1 MADATLQP
9 DSLVL
14 FKNRPARV
22 LQAGDSLEIEL
33 ENGKTLKVRP
43 KDVALLHP
51 GPLRALADLQAE
63 ACPRLRSGDG
73 DVATAWELL
82 AGGNTTLAELA
93 ELAYGAY
100 TPPTAW
106 LAWQLVA
113 EGLHF
118 GGTVAEIVAH
128 TAEEVARKRTAREAK
143 AAAEHAWSDFME
155 RLRVG
160 KLVADDRRYLAEIE
174 ALALGKRT
182 SSRALRELGR
192 TQSPER
198 AHALLCELGHWDA
211 TVNPYPQRLEV
222 DTRVPQAA
230 LPDLPEEERLDLT
243 HLDAYAIDDEG
254 NKDPDDALS
263 WHDNRL
269 WVHVADVTALAS
281 PDSDVDLEARAR
293 GCNLYLPEG
302 TIPMLPPAAT
312 QALGLGLQE
321 VSPALSF
328 GLELNADGGIVKT
341 QIAPS
346 WVRVTRLTYGE
357 VETRLEESPFKE
369 LMRLAESSQARRRA
383 QGAVFIELPELKV
396 QAENGQVSLQPLAP
410 LKSRDLVAEAML
422 LAGEAAAQFAL
433 AQNIPL
439 PFTTQAAPEAPQA
452 IEGLAGMFALRRSL
466 KRSVQT
472 GEPAPHAG
480 LGLAAYARTTSPL
493 RRYLDLV
500 VHQQLRAYLRG
511 GPLLDSQ
518 QILERVGAA
527 ESVTQNRVQA
537 ERLSRRHWTLVYLL
551 AHTDWRGDG
560 VVVEKR
566 GPRTTVLIPDLGLEP
581 TLTLRDNP
589 ELNTVLPLALSGVSL
604 PDLEAHFRVA

>member
-1 MADATLQP
+1 MADAALCP
-9 DSLVL
+9 NSLVL

-33 ENGKTLKVRP
+33 ENRKTLKVRP

-51 GPLRALADLQAE
+51 GPLYALADLQAE
-63 ACPRLRSGDG
+63 DG
-73 DVATAWELL
+73 EVETAWELL

-93 ELAYGAY
+93 ELVYGAY

-113 EGLHF
+113 EGLYF
-118 GGTVAEIVAH
+118 GGTAVEIVAH
-128 TAEEVARKRTAREAK
+128 TAAEVARKRAAREAK
-143 AAAEHAWSDFME
+143 AAAELAWSDFME
-155 RLRVG
+155 RLRAG
-160 KLVADDRRYLAEIE
+160 KLIAEDRRHLAEVE

-211 TVNPYPQRLEV
+211 AVNPYPQRLEV

-230 LPDLPEEERLDLT
+230 LPDLPDETRLDLT
-243 HLDAYAIDDEG
+243 YLDAFAIDDEG
-254 NKDPDDALS
+254 SKDPDDALS

-269 WVHVADVTALAS
+269 WVHVADVAALAP

-302 TIPMLPPAAT
+302 TVPMLPPAAT
-312 QALGLGLQE
+312 HTLGLGLQE
-321 VSPALSF
+321 ISPALSF
-328 GLELNADGGIVKT
+328 GLEVNADGGVVKT
-341 QIAPS
+341 EIVPS

-357 VETRLEESPFKE
+357 VEARLEKSPFKE
-369 LMRLAESSQARRRA
+369 LMRLAELSQARRRA
-383 QGAVFIELPELKV
+383 QDAVFIELPELKV
-396 QAENGQVSLQPLAP
+396 QVENGQVSLQPLAP
-410 LKSRDLVAEAML
+410 LKSRNLVAEAML
-422 LAGEAAAQFAL
+422 RAGEAAAQFAL
-433 AQNIPL
+433 AHNIPL

-452 IEGLAGMFALRRSL
+452 VEGLAGMFALRRTL

-480 LGLAAYARTTSPL
+480 LGLAAYARATSPL

-511 GPLLDSQ
+511 DALLDSQ
-518 QILERVGAA
+518 QILARVGAA
-527 ESVTQNRVQA
+527 ETVTYHRVQA

-551 AHTDWRGDG
+551 ARPDWRGDG
-560 VVVEKR
+560 IVVEKR
-566 GPRTTVLIPDLGLEP
+566 GARTTVLIPDLGLEP

-589 ELNTVLPLALSGVSL
+589 DLNTVLPLALTGVSL
-604 PDLEAHFRVA
+604 PDLDPHFQVV

>member
-33 ENGKTLKVRP
+33 ENGKALKVRP

-51 GPLRALADLQAE
+51 GPLQSLADLRAE
-63 ACPRLRSGDG
+63 DG
-73 DVATAWELL
+73 DVETAWELL

-106 LAWQLVA
+106 MAWQLVA
-113 EGLHF
+113 EGLYF
-118 GGTVAEIVAH
+118 GGTAAEIIAH
-128 TAEEVARKRTAREAK
+128 TAEDVTRKRAARQAK

-155 RLRVG
+155 RLRAG
-160 KLVADDRRYLAEIE
+160 KPIAEDRRHLVEIE

-198 AHALLCELGHWDA
+198 AHALLCELGHWNA

-230 LPDLPEEERLDLT
+230 LPNLPEETRLDLT
-243 HLDAYAIDDEG
+243 HLNAYAIDDEG
-254 NKDPDDALS
+254 SKDPDDALS

-269 WVHVADVTALAS
+269 WVHVADVAALVP

-302 TIPMLPPAAT
+302 TVPMLPPAAT
-312 QALGLGLQE
+312 HALGLGLQE

-328 GLELNADGGIVKT
+328 GLEMNADGGIVKT
-341 QIAPS
+341 EIVPS

-357 VETRLEESPFKE
+357 VETRLEESPFRE
-369 LMRLAESSQARRRA
+369 LMRLAELSQARRRA
-383 QGAVFIELPELKV
+383 QGAVFIELPELKIQV
-396 QAENGQVSLQPLAP
+396 ENGHVSLQPLAP

-433 AQNIPL
+433 AHNIPL

-472 GEPAPHAG
+472 SEPALHAG
-480 LGLAAYARTTSPL
+480 LGLAAYSRATSPL

-551 AHTDWRGDG
+551 AHSDWRGDG
-560 VVVEKR
+560 VVVDKR
-566 GPRTTVLIPDLGLEP
+566 GPRTIVLIPDLGLEP
-581 TLTLRDNP
+581 VLTLRDNL
-589 ELNTVLPLALSGVSL
+589 ELNATLTLTLTGVSL
-604 PDLEAHFRVA
+604 SDLEAHFQVV

>member
-1 MADATLQP
+1 MTATALQS

-51 GPLRALADLQAE
+51 GPLQSLADLQAE
-63 ACPRLRSGDG
+63 DG
-73 DVATAWELL
+73 DVETAWELL
-82 AGGNTTLAELA
+82 TGGNTTLAELA

-113 EGLHF
+113 EGLYF
-118 GGTVAEIVAH
+118 GGTAAEIVAH
-128 TAEEVARKRTAREAK
+128 TAEDVARKRAAREAK
-143 AAAEHAWSDFME
+143 AAAEHAWSEFME
-155 RLRVG
+155 RLRAG
-160 KLVADDRRYLAEIE
+160 KLADDDRRHVVEIE

-230 LPDLPEEERLDLT
+230 LPDLPEETRLDLT
-243 HLDAYAIDDEG
+243 HLEAFAIDDAG
-254 NKDPDDALS
+254 SKDPDDALS

-269 WVHVADVTALAS
+269 WVHVADVAALAP
-281 PDSDVDLEARAR
+281 PDSDADLEARAR

-302 TIPMLPPAAT
+302 TVSMLPPAAT
-312 QALGLGLQE
+312 GALGLGLQE

-328 GLELNADGGIVKT
+328 GLEVNADGGIVKT
-341 QIAPS
+341 EIVPS

-357 VETRLEESPFKE
+357 VETRLEESPFRE

-396 QAENGQVSLQPLAP
+396 QVENGQVSMQPLSP

-480 LGLAAYARTTSPL
+480 LGLPAYTRATSPL

-537 ERLSRRHWTLVYLL
+537 ERLSRRHWILVYLL

-581 TLTLRDNP
+581 VLTLRDNP
-589 ELNTVLPLALSGVSL
+589 ELNTVLPLALTGVSL
-604 PDLEAHFRVA
+604 PDLEAHFRIA

>member
-1 MADATLQP
+1 MTDAALRP
-9 DSLVL
+9 NSLVL

-22 LQAGDSLEIEL
+22 LQAGDNLEIEL
-33 ENGKTLKVRP
+33 ENGRMLKVRP

-51 GPLRALADLQAE
+51 GPLQSLADLQAE
-63 ACPRLRSGDG
+63 DG
-73 DVATAWELL
+73 DVETAWELL
-82 AGGNTTLAELA
+82 AGGRTTLAELA

-106 LAWQLVA
+106 LAWQLVT
-113 EGLHF
+113 EGLYF
-118 GGTVAEIVAH
+118 GGTAVEIVAH
-128 TAEEVARKRTAREAK
+128 TAADVARKRAAREAK
-143 AAAEHAWSDFME
+143 AAAERAWSDFME
-155 RLRVG
+155 RLRAG
-160 KLVADDRRYLAEIE
+160 KLIAKDRRHVVEIE

-198 AHALLCELGHWDA
+198 AHALLCELGHWGV

-230 LPDLPEEERLDLT
+230 LPDLPNEARLDLT
-243 HLDAYAIDDEG
+243 HLDAFAIDDEG
-254 NKDPDDALS
+254 SKDPDDALS

-269 WVHVADVTALAS
+269 WVHVADVAALAP

-302 TIPMLPPAAT
+302 IIPMLPPTAT
-312 QALGLGLQE
+312 HMLGLGLQE
-321 VSPALSF
+321 ISPALSF
-328 GLELNADGGIVKT
+328 GLEVNPDGGVVKT
-341 QIAPS
+341 EMVPS

-357 VETRLEESPFKE
+357 VESRLEESPFKE
-369 LMRLAESSQARRRA
+369 LMRLAELSQARRRA
-383 QGAVFIELPELKV
+383 QDAVFIELPELKIQV
-396 QAENGQVSLQPLAP
+396 ENGQVSLQPLAP

-422 LAGEAAAQFAL
+422 RAGEAVAQFAL

-439 PFTTQAAPEAPQA
+439 PFTTQAVPEAPQT
-452 IEGLAGMFALRRSL
+452 IEGLAGMFARRRTL

-480 LGLAAYARTTSPL
+480 LGLAAYARATSPL

-511 GPLLDSQ
+511 DALLDSQ

-527 ESVTQNRVQA
+527 ETVTYNRVQA

-551 AHTDWRGDG
+551 AHPDWRGDG

-566 GPRTTVLIPDLGLEP
+566 GARTTVLIPDLGLEP

-589 ELNTVLPLALSGVSL
+589 DLNTVLPLALTGVSL
-604 PDLEAHFRVA
+604 PDLEAHFQVV

>member
-1 MADATLQP
+1 MADAALCP
-9 DSLVL
+9 NSLVL

-33 ENGKTLKVRP
+33 ENRKTLKVRP

-51 GPLRALADLQAE
+51 GPLSDLADLRAE
-63 ACPRLRSGDG
+63 VGE
-73 DVATAWELL
+73 VETAWELL

-118 GGTVAEIVAH
+118 GGTAAAIVAH
-128 TAEEVARKRTAREAK
+128 TAEEVARKRAAREAK
-143 AAAEHAWSDFME
+143 AAAEQAWSDFME
-155 RLRVG
+155 RLRAG
-160 KLVADDRRYLAEIE
+160 KLIAEDRRHLGEIE

-198 AHALLCELGHWDA
+198 AHALMCELGHWDV

-222 DTRVPQAA
+222 DARVPQAA
-230 LPDLPEEERLDLT
+230 LPDLPDETRLDLT
-243 HLDAYAIDDEG
+243 HLDAFAIDDEG
-254 NKDPDDALS
+254 SKDPDDALS

-269 WVHVADVTALAS
+269 WVHVADVAALAP

-302 TIPMLPPAAT
+302 TVPMLPPAAT
-312 QALGLGLQE
+312 HTLGLGLHE
-321 VSPALSF
+321 TSPALSF
-328 GLELNADGGIVKT
+328 GLEVNADGGVVKT
-341 QIAPS
+341 EIVPS

-357 VETRLEESPFKE
+357 VESRLEESPFKE
-369 LMRLAESSQARRRA
+369 LMRLAELSQARRRA
-383 QGAVFIELPELKV
+383 QDAVFIELPELKV
-396 QAENGQVSLQPLAP
+396 QVENGHVSLQPLAP

-422 LAGEAAAQFAL
+422 RAGEAAAQFAL
-433 AQNIPL
+433 AHNIPL

-452 IEGLAGMFALRRSL
+452 VGGLAGMFALRRTL

-472 GEPAPHAG
+472 GEPSPHAG
-480 LGLAAYARTTSPL
+480 LGLAAYARATSPL

-511 GPLLDSQ
+511 GALLDSQ
-518 QILERVGAA
+518 QILARVGAA
-527 ESVTQNRVQA
+527 ETVTYNRVQA

-551 AHTDWRGDG
+551 AHPDWRGDG

-566 GPRTTVLIPDLGLEP
+566 GARTTVLIPDLGLEP
-581 TLTLRDNP
+581 VLTLRDNP
-589 ELNTVLPLALSGVSL
+589 DLNTVLPLALTGVSL
-604 PDLEAHFRVA
+604 PDLDPHFQVV

>member
-1 MADATLQP
+1 MNTAAFQP

-33 ENGKTLKVRP
+33 ENGKMLKVRP
-43 KDVALLHP
+43 KDVTLLHP
-51 GPLRALADLQAE
+51 GPLKSLADLRAE
-63 ACPRLRSGDG
+63 DG
-73 DVATAWELL
+73 DVETAWELL

-93 ELAYGAY
+93 ELVYGAY

-106 LAWQLVA
+106 RVWQLIA
-113 EGLHF
+113 EGLYF

-128 TAEEVARKRTAREAK
+128 TAEEVARKRAAREAK
-143 AAAEHAWSDFME
+143 AAAEYAWSDFME
-155 RLRVG
+155 RLRAG
-160 KLVADDRRYLAEIE
+160 KLVAEDRRHLREVE

-198 AHALLCELGHWDA
+198 AHALLCELGHWDV

-222 DTRVPQAA
+222 DTHVPQAT
-230 LPDLPEEERLDLT
+230 LPDLPDETRLDLT
-243 HLDAYAIDDEG
+243 HLDAFAIDDAG
-254 NKDPDDALS
+254 SKDPDDALS

-269 WVHVADVTALAS
+269 WVHVADVAALAP

-312 QALGLGLQE
+312 HALGLGLQE
-321 VSPALSF
+321 ISPALSF
-328 GLELNADGGIVKT
+328 GLEVNANGGVVKT
-341 QIAPS
+341 EMVPS

-357 VETRLEESPFKE
+357 VEARLKDSPFKE
-369 LMRLAESSQARRRA
+369 LMRLAELSQARRRA
-383 QGAVFIELPELKV
+383 QDAVFIELPELKIQV
-396 QAENGQVSLQPLAP
+396 ENGQVSLQPLAP

-422 LAGEAAAQFAL
+422 RAGEAVAQFAL

-439 PFTTQAAPEAPQA
+439 PFTTQAVPEAPQA
-452 IEGLAGMFALRRSL
+452 VEGLAGMFALRRTL

-480 LGLAAYARTTSPL
+480 LGLAAYARATSPL

-500 VHQQLRAYLRG
+500 VHQQLRAYFRG
-511 GPLLDSQ
+511 DALLDSQ

-527 ESVTQNRVQA
+527 ESVTYNRHQA
-537 ERLSRRHWTLVYLL
+537 ERLTRRHWTLVYLL
-551 AHTDWRGDG
+551 AHPDWRGNG

-581 TLTLRDNP
+581 VLTLRDNP
-589 ELNTVLPLALSGVSL
+589 DLNTVLPLALTGVSL
-604 PDLEAHFRVA
+604 PDLEAYFQVV

>member
-1 MADATLQP
+1 MADAALCP
-9 DSLVL
+9 NSLVL

-33 ENGKTLKVRP
+33 ENRKTLKVRP

-51 GPLRALADLQAE
+51 GPLHALADLQAE
-63 ACPRLRSGDG
+63 DG
-73 DVATAWELL
+73 EVETAWELL

-93 ELAYGAY
+93 ELVYGAY

-113 EGLHF
+113 EGLYF
-118 GGTVAEIVAH
+118 GGTAVEIVAH
-128 TAEEVARKRTAREAK
+128 TAAEVARKRAAREAK

-155 RLRVG
+155 RLRAG
-160 KLVADDRRYLAEIE
+160 KLIAEDRRHLAEVE

-198 AHALLCELGHWDA
+198 AHALLYELGHWDA
-211 TVNPYPQRLEV
+211 AVNPYPQRLEV

-230 LPDLPEEERLDLT
+230 LPDLPDETRLDLT
-243 HLDAYAIDDEG
+243 HLDAFAIDDEG
-254 NKDPDDALS
+254 SKDPDDALS

-269 WVHVADVTALAS
+269 WVHVADVAALAP

-302 TIPMLPPAAT
+302 TVPMLPPAAT
-312 QALGLGLQE
+312 HTLGLGLQE
-321 VSPALSF
+321 ISPALSF
-328 GLELNADGGIVKT
+328 GLEVNADGGVVKT
-341 QIAPS
+341 EIVPS

-357 VETRLEESPFKE
+357 VEARLEKSPFKE
-369 LMRLAESSQARRRA
+369 LMRLAELSQARRRA
-383 QGAVFIELPELKV
+383 QDAVFIELPELKV
-396 QAENGQVSLQPLAP
+396 QVENGQVSLQPLAP

-422 LAGEAAAQFAL
+422 RAGEAAAQFAL
-433 AQNIPL
+433 AHNIPL

-452 IEGLAGMFALRRSL
+452 VEGLAGMFALRRTL

-480 LGLAAYARTTSPL
+480 LGLAAYARATSPL

-511 GPLLDSQ
+511 DALLDSQ
-518 QILERVGAA
+518 QILARVGAA
-527 ESVTQNRVQA
+527 ETVTYHRVQA

-551 AHTDWRGDG
+551 ARPDWRGDG
-560 VVVEKR
+560 IVVEKR
-566 GPRTTVLIPDLGLEP
+566 GARTTVLIPDLGLEP
-581 TLTLRDNP
+581 ILTLRDNP
-589 ELNTVLPLALSGVSL
+589 DLNTVLPLALTGVSL
-604 PDLEAHFRVA
+604 PDLDPHFQVL

>member
-1 MADATLQP
+1 MPDAALRP

-33 ENGKTLKVRP
+33 ENGRTLKVRP

-51 GPLRALADLQAE
+51 GPLHDLADLRDE
-63 ACPRLRSGDG
+63 DG
-73 DVATAWELL
+73 EVETAWELL
-82 AGGNTTLAELA
+82 TGGNTTLAELA

-113 EGLHF
+113 EGLYF
-118 GGTVAEIVAH
+118 GGTAVEIVAH
-128 TAEEVARKRTAREAK
+128 TAEEVARKRAARQAK

-155 RLRVG
+155 RLRTG
-160 KLVADDRRYLAEIE
+160 KLVAEDRRHLNEVE

-211 TVNPYPQRLEV
+211 AVNPYPQRLEV
-222 DTRVPQAA
+222 DTRVPHAA
-230 LPDLPEEERLDLT
+230 LSDLPEETRLDLT
-243 HLDAYAIDDEG
+243 HLDAFAIDDEG
-254 NKDPDDALS
+254 SKDPDDALS

-269 WVHVADVTALAS
+269 WVHVADVAALVP

-302 TIPMLPPAAT
+302 TVPMLPPAAT
-312 QALGLGLQE
+312 CALGLGLQE

-328 GLELNADGGIVKT
+328 GLEVNTDGGIVKT
-341 QIAPS
+341 EIVPS

-357 VETRLEESPFKE
+357 VETRLEESPFRE
-369 LMRLAESSQARRRA
+369 LRRLAEVSQARRRA

-396 QAENGQVSLQPLAP
+396 QVENGRVSLQPLAP
-410 LKSRDLVAEAML
+410 LQSRDLVAEAML

-433 AQNIPL
+433 ARNLPL

-452 IEGLAGMFALRRSL
+452 VEGLAGMFALRRRL

-472 GEPAPHAG
+472 SEPAPHAG
-480 LGLAAYARTTSPL
+480 LGLSAYARVTSPL

-511 GPLLDSQ
+511 GLLLDSQ
-518 QILERVGAA
+518 QILGRVGAA
-527 ESVTQNRVQA
+527 ESVTYNRLQA
-537 ERLSRRHWTLVYLL
+537 ERLTRRHWTLVYLL
-551 AHTDWRGDG
+551 AHPDWRGDG

-566 GPRTTVLIPDLGLEP
+566 GPRTIVLIPALGLEP
-581 TLTLRDNP
+581 TLALRHNP
-589 ELNTVLPLALSGVSL
+589 DLNTVLPLALTGVSL
-604 PDLEAHFRVA
+604 PDLEAYFQVA

>member
-1 MADATLQP
+1 MTATALP
-9 DSLVL
+9 SDSLVL

-51 GPLRALADLQAE
+51 GPLQSLADLQAE
-63 ACPRLRSGDG
+63 DG
-73 DVATAWELL
+73 EVETAWELL
-82 AGGNTTLAELA
+82 TGGNTTLAELA

-113 EGLHF
+113 EGLYF
-118 GGTVAEIVAH
+118 GGTAAEVVAH
-128 TAEEVARKRTAREAK
+128 TAEDVARKRAAREAK
-143 AAAEHAWSDFME
+143 AAAEHAWSEFME
-155 RLRVG
+155 RLRAG
-160 KLVADDRRYLAEIE
+160 KLVADDRRYLVEVE

-211 TVNPYPQRLEV
+211 TINPYPQRLEV

-230 LPDLPEEERLDLT
+230 LPDLPEETRLDLT
-243 HLDAYAIDDEG
+243 HLDAFAIDDAG

-269 WVHVADVTALAS
+269 WVHVADVGALAP
-281 PDSDVDLEARAR
+281 PDSDADLEARAR

-302 TIPMLPPAAT
+302 TVPMLPPAAT
-312 QALGLGLQE
+312 GALGLGLQE

-357 VETRLEESPFKE
+357 VETRLEESPFRE

-439 PFTTQAAPEAPQA
+439 PFTTQAAPEAPQVV
-452 IEGLAGMFALRRSL
+452 EGLAGMFALRRSL

-480 LGLAAYARTTSPL
+480 LGLPAYTRATSPL

-500 VHQQLRAYLRG
+500 VHQQLRAYLHG
-511 GPLLDSQ
+511 EPLLDSQ

-537 ERLSRRHWTLVYLL
+537 ERLSRRHWILVYLL
-551 AHTDWRGDG
+551 AHPDWRGDG

-581 TLTLRDNP
+581 VLTLRDNP
-589 ELNTVLPLALSGVSL
+589 ELNTVLPLALTGVLL
-604 PDLEAHFRVA
+604 PDLEAHFRIA

>member
-1 MADATLQP
+1 MADAALYP
-9 DSLVL
+9 NSLVL

-33 ENGKTLKVRP
+33 ENRKTLKVRP

-51 GPLRALADLQAE
+51 GPLHALADLQAE
-63 ACPRLRSGDG
+63 GG
-73 DVATAWELL
+73 EVETAWELL
-82 AGGNTTLAELA
+82 AGGSTTLAELA
-93 ELAYGAY
+93 ELVYGVY

-106 LAWQLVA
+106 LAWQLVV
-113 EGLHF
+113 EGLYF
-118 GGTVAEIVAH
+118 GGTAAAIVAH
-128 TAEEVARKRTAREAK
+128 TAEEVARKRAAREAK
-143 AAAEHAWSDFME
+143 AAAEHAWSDFMG
-155 RLRVG
+155 RLRAG
-160 KLVADDRRYLAEIE
+160 KLIAEDRRHLAEVE

-211 TVNPYPQRLEV
+211 AVNPYPQRLEV
-222 DTRVPQAA
+222 DTHVPQAA
-230 LPDLPEEERLDLT
+230 LPDLPDETRLDLT
-243 HLDAYAIDDEG
+243 YLDAFAIDDEG
-254 NKDPDDALS
+254 SKDPDDALS

-269 WVHVADVTALAS
+269 WVHVADVAALAP

-302 TIPMLPPAAT
+302 TVPMLPPAAT
-312 QALGLGLQE
+312 HTLGLGLHE
-321 VSPALSF
+321 TSPALSF
-328 GLELNADGGIVKT
+328 GLEVNADGGVVKT
-341 QIAPS
+341 EIVPS

-357 VETRLEESPFKE
+357 VEARLEESPFKE
-369 LMRLAESSQARRRA
+369 LMRLAELSQARRRA
-383 QGAVFIELPELKV
+383 QDAVFIELPELKV
-396 QAENGQVSLQPLAP
+396 QVENGHVSLQPLAP

-422 LAGEAAAQFAL
+422 RAGEAAAQFAL
-433 AQNIPL
+433 AHNIPL

-452 IEGLAGMFALRRSL
+452 VGGLAGMFALRRTL

-472 GEPAPHAG
+472 GEPSPHAG
-480 LGLAAYARTTSPL
+480 LGLAAYARATSPL

-511 GPLLDSQ
+511 GALLDSQ
-518 QILERVGAA
+518 QILARVGAA
-527 ESVTQNRVQA
+527 ETVTYNRVQA

-551 AHTDWRGDG
+551 AHPDWRGDG

-566 GPRTTVLIPDLGLEP
+566 GARTTVLIPDLGLEP
-581 TLTLRDNP
+581 VLTLRDNP
-589 ELNTVLPLALSGVSL
+589 DLNTVLPLALTGVSL
-604 PDLEAHFRVA
+604 PDLDPHFQVV

>member
-1 MADATLQP
+1 MTDATLQP

-51 GPLRALADLQAE
+51 GPLPALADLRAE
-63 ACPRLRSGDG
+63 DG
-73 DVATAWELL
+73 EVETAWELL
-82 AGGNTTLAELA
+82 AGGNPTLAELA
-93 ELAYGAY
+93 ELVYGAY

-113 EGLHF
+113 EGLYF
-118 GGTVAEIVAH
+118 GGTVAEITAH
-128 TAEEVARKRTAREAK
+128 TAAEVARKRAAREAK
-143 AAAEHAWSDFME
+143 AAAERAWSDFME
-155 RLRVG
+155 RLRTG
-160 KLVADDRRYLAEIE
+160 KLLAEDRRHLGEVE

-198 AHALLCELGHWDA
+198 AHALLCELGHWDV

-222 DTRVPQAA
+222 DTRVPQAT
-230 LPDLPEEERLDLT
+230 LPDLPDETRRDLT
-243 HLDAYAIDDEG
+243 HLDAFAIDDEG
-254 NKDPDDALS
+254 SQDPDDALS

-269 WVHVADVTALAS
+269 WVHVADMAALAP

-312 QALGLGLQE
+312 HTLGLGLQE
-321 VSPALSF
+321 ISPALSF
-328 GLELNADGGIVKT
+328 GLEVNADGGVVKT
-341 QIAPS
+341 EIVPS
-346 WVRVTRLTYGE
+346 WVRVTRLTYGD
-357 VETRLEESPFKE
+357 VEARLEESPFKE
-369 LMRLAESSQARRRA
+369 LMRLAELSQARRRA
-383 QGAVFIELPELKV
+383 QDAVFIELPELKTQV
-396 QAENGQVSLQPLAP
+396 ENGRVSLQPLAP

-422 LAGEAAAQFAL
+422 RAGEAAAQFAL
-433 AQNIPL
+433 ARNIPL
-439 PFTTQAAPEAPQA
+439 PFTTQAVPEAPQA
-452 IEGLAGMFALRRSL
+452 VEGLAGMFALRRTL

-480 LGLAAYARTTSPL
+480 LGLAAYARATSPL

-511 GPLLDSQ
+511 DPLLDSQ
-518 QILERVGAA
+518 QILARVGAA
-527 ESVTQNRVQA
+527 ETVTYNRVQA

-551 AHTDWRGDG
+551 AHSDWRGDG

-566 GPRTTVLIPDLGLEP
+566 GARTTVLIPDLGLEP

-589 ELNTVLPLALSGVSL
+589 ELNTVLPLALTGVSL
-604 PDLEAHFRVA
+604 PELEAHFQVV

>member
-1 MADATLQP
+1 MTATALQP

-22 LQAGDSLEIEL
+22 LQTGDSLEIEL
-33 ENGKTLKVRP
+33 ENGKTLKVRR

-51 GPLRALADLQAE
+51 GPLQSLADLRA
-63 ACPRLRSGDG
+63 ADG
-73 DVATAWELL
+73 DVETAWELL

-118 GGTVAEIVAH
+118 GGTVAEVVAH
-128 TAEEVARKRTAREAK
+128 TAEEVARKRAAREAK
-143 AAAEHAWSDFME
+143 AAAERAWSEFME
-155 RLRVG
+155 RLRAG
-160 KLVADDRRYLAEIE
+160 KLAAEDRRHLAEVE

-198 AHALLCELGHWDA
+198 AHALLCDLGHWDA

-222 DTRVPQAA
+222 DTRAPQAA
-230 LPDLPEEERLDLT
+230 LPDLPEETRLDLT
-243 HLDAYAIDDEG
+243 HLDAFAIDDEG
-254 NKDPDDALS
+254 SKDPDDALS
-263 WHDNRL
+263 WHDGRL
-269 WVHVADVTALAS
+269 WVHVADVAALAP
-281 PDSDVDLEARAR
+281 PDSDADLEARAR

-302 TIPMLPPAAT
+302 TVPMLPPAAT

-328 GLELNADGGIVKT
+328 GLEVNADGGIVKT

-357 VETRLEESPFKE
+357 VETRLEESPFRE

-433 AQNIPL
+433 AQDIPL
-439 PFTTQAAPEAPQA
+439 PFTTQAAPEAPQV

-466 KRSVQT
+466 KRSMQT

-511 GPLLDSQ
+511 GPLLDGQ

-551 AHTDWRGDG
+551 AHSDWQGDG

-589 ELNTVLPLALSGVSL
+589 ALNAVLPLALTGVSL
-604 PDLEAHFRVA
+604 PDLEAHFQVV

>member
-1 MADATLQP
+1 MTATALQP

-33 ENGKTLKVRP
+33 ENGKTLKVRR

-51 GPLRALADLQAE
+51 GPLHALADLRA
-63 ACPRLRSGDG
+63 ADG
-73 DVATAWELL
+73 DVETAWELL

-118 GGTVAEIVAH
+118 GGTVAEVVAH
-128 TAEEVARKRTAREAK
+128 TAEEVARKRAAREAK
-143 AAAEHAWSDFME
+143 AAAERVWSDFME
-155 RLRVG
+155 RLRTG
-160 KLVADDRRYLAEIE
+160 KLVAEDRRHLVDVE

-222 DTRVPQAA
+222 DTHVPQAA
-230 LPDLPEEERLDLT
+230 LPDLPEETRLDLT
-243 HLDAYAIDDEG
+243 HLDAFAIDDAG

-269 WVHVADVTALAS
+269 WVHVADVAALA
-281 PDSDVDLEARAR
+281 PPASDVDLKARAR

-302 TIPMLPPAAT
+302 TVPMLPPAAT
-312 QALGLGLQE
+312 QTLGLGLQA

-328 GLELNADGGIVKT
+328 GLEVNADGGIVKT
-341 QIAPS
+341 EIVPS

-357 VETRLEESPFKE
+357 VETRLEESPFRE

-439 PFTTQAAPEAPQA
+439 PFTTQAAPEAPQV

-466 KRSVQT
+466 KRSAQT

-480 LGLAAYARTTSPL
+480 LGLPAYTRATSPL

-551 AHTDWRGDG
+551 AHPDWRGDG

-589 ELNTVLPLALSGVSL
+589 ALNTVLPLALTGVSL
-604 PDLEAHFRVA
+604 PVLEAHYQVV

>member
-1 MADATLQP
+1 MTDAALHP
-9 DSLVL
+9 NSLVL

-33 ENGKTLKVRP
+33 ENSKTLKVRP

-51 GPLRALADLQAE
+51 GPLHALADLQTE
-63 ACPRLRSGDG
+63 DG
-73 DVATAWELL
+73 EVETAWELL

-93 ELAYGAY
+93 ELVYGAY

-106 LAWQLVA
+106 LAWQLIA
-113 EGLHF
+113 EGLYF
-118 GGTVAEIVAH
+118 GGTAAEIVAH
-128 TAEEVARKRTAREAK
+128 TEEEVARKRAAREAR
-143 AAAEHAWSDFME
+143 AAAERAWSDFME
-155 RLRVG
+155 RLRAG
-160 KLVADDRRYLAEIE
+160 KLVAEDRRHLGEIE

-198 AHALLCELGHWDA
+198 AHALLCELGHWDV

-222 DTRVPQAA
+222 DTRVPQAP
-230 LPDLPEEERLDLT
+230 LPDLPDEARIDLT
-243 HLDAYAIDDEG
+243 HLDAFAIDDEG
-254 NKDPDDALS
+254 SKDPDDALS

-269 WVHVADVTALAS
+269 WVHVADVAALVP

-312 QALGLGLQE
+312 QTLGLGLHE
-321 VSPALSF
+321 TSPALSF
-328 GLELNADGGIVKT
+328 GLEVNADGGIVKT
-341 QIAPS
+341 EMVPS

-357 VETRLEESPFKE
+357 VEARLEESPFRE
-369 LMRLAESSQARRRA
+369 LMRLAELSQTRRRA
-383 QGAVFIELPELKV
+383 QDAVFIELPELKV

-422 LAGEAAAQFAL
+422 RAGEAAAQFAL

-452 IEGLAGMFALRRSL
+452 VEGLAGMFALRRTL

-480 LGLAAYARTTSPL
+480 LGLAAYARATSPL

-511 GPLLDSQ
+511 DALLDSQ

-527 ESVTQNRVQA
+527 ETVTYNRVQA

-551 AHTDWRGDG
+551 AHPDWRGAG

-581 TLTLRDNP
+581 VLTLRDNP
-589 ELNTVLPLALSGVSL
+589 ELNTVLPLTLTGVSL
-604 PDLEAHFRVA
+604 PDLDPHFQVV

>member
-1 MADATLQP
+1 MNTAALQP

-33 ENGKTLKVRP
+33 ENGKMLKVRP

-51 GPLRALADLQAE
+51 GPLHALADLRAE
-63 ACPRLRSGDG
+63 DG
-73 DVATAWELL
+73 DVETAWELL

-93 ELAYGAY
+93 ELVYGAY

-106 LAWQLVA
+106 RAWQLVA
-113 EGLHF
+113 EGLYF
-118 GGTVAEIVAH
+118 GGTVVEIIAH
-128 TAEEVARKRTAREAK
+128 TAEEVARKRAAREAK
-143 AAAEHAWSDFME
+143 AAAEHAWSDFMG
-155 RLRVG
+155 RLRAG
-160 KLVADDRRYLAEIE
+160 KLVAEDRRHLGEVE
-174 ALALGKRT
+174 ALALDKRT

-198 AHALLCELGHWDA
+198 AHALLCELGHWDV

-230 LPDLPEEERLDLT
+230 LPDLPDETRLDLT
-243 HLDAYAIDDEG
+243 HLDAFAIDDEG
-254 NKDPDDALS
+254 SKDPDDALS

-269 WVHVADVTALAS
+269 WVHVADVAALAP

-312 QALGLGLQE
+312 HTLGLGLQE
-321 VSPALSF
+321 ISPALSF
-328 GLELNADGGIVKT
+328 GLELNADGGVVKT
-341 QIAPS
+341 EMVPS

-357 VETRLEESPFKE
+357 VEARLEESPFKE
-369 LMRLAESSQARRRA
+369 LMRLAELSQARRRA
-383 QGAVFIELPELKV
+383 QDAVFIELPELKIQV
-396 QAENGQVSLQPLAP
+396 KNGQVSLQPLAP

-422 LAGEAAAQFAL
+422 RAGEAVAQFAL
-433 AQNIPL
+433 AQNISL
-439 PFTTQAAPEAPQA
+439 PFTTQAVPEAPQA
-452 IEGLAGMFALRRSL
+452 VEGLAGMYALRRTL

-480 LGLAAYARTTSPL
+480 LGLAAYARATSPL

-511 GPLLDSQ
+511 DPLLDSQ

-527 ESVTQNRVQA
+527 ESVTYNRHQA
-537 ERLSRRHWTLVYLL
+537 ERLTRRHWTLVYLL
-551 AHTDWRGDG
+551 AHPDWRGVG

-581 TLTLRDNP
+581 VLILRDNP
-589 ELNTVLPLALSGVSL
+589 DLNTVLPLALSGVSL
-604 PDLEAHFRVA
+604 PDLEAYFQVV

>member
-1 MADATLQP
+1 MADTTLQP

-22 LQAGDSLEIEL
+22 LRAGDSLEIEI
-33 ENGKTLKVRP
+33 ENGKALKVRP

-51 GPLRALADLQAE
+51 GPLRDLADLRAE

-73 DVATAWELL
+73 DVETAWELL

-128 TAEEVARKRTAREAK
+128 TAEEVARKRAAREAK

-155 RLRVG
+155 RLRTG
-160 KLVADDRRYLAEIE
+160 KLVAEDRRHLAEVE

-192 TQSPER
+192 TQSSER

-230 LPDLPEEERLDLT
+230 LPDLPDETRLDLT
-243 HLDAYAIDDEG
+243 HLDAFAIDDEG
-254 NKDPDDALS
+254 SKDPDDALS

-269 WVHVADVTALAS
+269 WVHVADVTALVP
-281 PDSDVDLEARAR
+281 PDSEVDLEARAR

-302 TIPMLPPAAT
+302 TVPMLPPAAT

-328 GLELNADGGIVKT
+328 GLEMNADGGIVKT

-357 VETRLEESPFKE
+357 VETRLEESPFRE

-396 QAENGQVSLQPLAP
+396 QVENGQVSLQPLAP

-452 IEGLAGMFALRRSL
+452 VEGLAGMFALRRSL

-472 GEPAPHAG
+472 REPAPHAG

-511 GPLLDSQ
+511 DPLLDSQ

-589 ELNTVLPLALSGVSL
+589 ELNTVLSLALTGVSL
-604 PDLEAHFRVA
+604 PDLEAHFQVA

>member
-1 MADATLQP
+1 MADAALQP

-22 LQAGDSLEIEL
+22 LRAGDSLEIEL

-51 GPLRALADLQAE
+51 GPLQSLADLQAE
-63 ACPRLRSGDG
+63 AG
-73 DVATAWELL
+73 DVETAWELL
-82 AGGNTTLAELA
+82 AGGGTTLAELA
-93 ELAYGAY
+93 ELVYGAY

-106 LAWQLVA
+106 LAWRLVA
-113 EGLHF
+113 EGPYF
-118 GGTVAEIVAH
+118 GGTAVEIIAH
-128 TAEEVARKRTAREAK
+128 TAEDVARKRAAREAK
-143 AAAEHAWSDFME
+143 TAAEHAWSAFME
-155 RLRVG
+155 RLRAG
-160 KLVADDRRYLAEIE
+160 KLVAEDRRHLAEVE

-182 SSRALRELGR
+182 SSRALRALGR

-198 AHALLCELGHWDA
+198 AHALLCELGHWDG

-222 DTRVPQAA
+222 DTRTPQASLPA
-230 LPDLPEEERLDLT
+230 LPAETRLDLT
-243 HLDAYAIDDEG
+243 HLDAFAIDDEG
-254 NKDPDDALS
+254 STDPDDALS

-269 WVHVADVTALAS
+269 WVHIADVAARVP

-302 TIPMLPPAAT
+302 TVPMLPPEAT
-312 QALGLGLQE
+312 HTLGLGLQA

-328 GLELNADGGIVKT
+328 GLEVNADGGIVKT
-341 QIAPS
+341 EIIPS

-357 VETRLEESPFKE
+357 VEARLAESPFKA
-369 LMRLAESSQARRRA
+369 LMRLAELSQARRRV
-383 QGAVFIELPELKV
+383 QGAAFIELPELKIQV
-396 QAENGQVSLQPLAP
+396 ENGQVRLQPLAP

-433 AQNIPL
+433 ARNIPL
-439 PFTTQAAPEAPQA
+439 PFTTQATPEAPQA
-452 IEGLAGMFALRRSL
+452 VEGLAGMFALRRTL

-472 GEPAPHAG
+472 SEPAPHAG
-480 LGLAAYARTTSPL
+480 LGLAAYTRATSPL

-511 GPLLDSQ
+511 DPLLDSQ
-518 QILERVGAA
+518 QILARVGAA
-527 ESVTQNRVQA
+527 ESVTYNRRQA
-537 ERLSRRHWTLVYLL
+537 ERLTRRHWTLVYLL
-551 AHTDWRGDG
+551 AHPGWRGDG

-566 GPRTTVLIPDLGLEP
+566 GPRTTVLLPDLGLEP
-581 TLTLRDNP
+581 VLSLRDDP
-589 ELNTVLPLALSGVSL
+589 PLNAVLPLALTGVSL
-604 PDLEAHFRVA
+604 PDLEAYFRIA

>member
-1 MADATLQP
+1 MTDAISRP
-9 DSLVL
+9 GSLVL

-43 KDVALLHP
+43 KDVVLLHP
-51 GPLRALADLQAE
+51 GPLHSLADLRAE
-63 ACPRLRSGDG
+63 DG
-73 DVATAWELL
+73 EVETAWELL
-82 AGGNTTLAELA
+82 AGANTTLSELS
-93 ELAYGAY
+93 ELVYGAY
-100 TPPTAW
+100 TPSTAW

-113 EGLHF
+113 EGLYF
-118 GGTVAEIVAH
+118 GGTAMEVVAH
-128 TAEEVARKRTAREAK
+128 TAAEVARKRAARAAK

-155 RLRVG
+155 RLRAGEIV
-160 KLVADDRRYLAEIE
+160 DEDRRHLGEVE

-192 TQSPER
+192 TQNPER
-198 AHALLCELGHWDA
+198 AYALLCELGHWDT

-222 DTRVPQAA
+222 DTRTPQAD
-230 LPDLPEEERLDLT
+230 LPDLPEETRLDLT
-243 HLDAYAIDDEG
+243 HLDAFAIDDEG

-269 WVHVADVTALAS
+269 WVHIADVSALAP

-302 TIPMLPPAAT
+302 TVPMLPPEAT
-312 QALGLGLQE
+312 HTLGLGLQT

-328 GLELNADGGIVKT
+328 GLEVNADGGIVKIEIT
-341 QIAPS
+341 PS

-357 VETRLEESPFKE
+357 VETRLDESPFKE
-369 LMRLAESSQARRRA
+369 LMRLAELSQARRRA

-396 QAENGQVSLQPLAP
+396 QVENGQVSLQPLAP

-422 LAGEAAAQFAL
+422 LAGEAAARFGL

-452 IEGLAGMFALRRSL
+452 VEGLAGMFALRRTL

-472 GEPAPHAG
+472 SEPAPHAG
-480 LGLAAYARTTSPL
+480 LGLAVYARATSPL

-511 GPLLDSQ
+511 APLLDGQ

-527 ESVTQNRVQA
+527 ESVTYNRRQA
-537 ERLSRRHWTLVYLL
+537 ERLTRRHWTLVYLI
-551 AHTDWRGDG
+551 AHPDWRGDG

-581 TLTLRDNP
+581 VLTLRDNP
-589 ELNTVLPLALSGVSL
+589 ALNAVLPLALTGVSL
-604 PDLEAHFRVA
+604 PDLEAYFQVV

>member
-1 MADATLQP
+1 MTATALQP

-33 ENGKTLKVRP
+33 ENGKTLKVRH

-51 GPLRALADLQAE
+51 GPLHALADLRA
-63 ACPRLRSGDG
+63 ADG
-73 DVATAWELL
+73 DVETAWELL

-93 ELAYGAY
+93 ELVYGAY

-118 GGTVAEIVAH
+118 GGTAAEVVAH
-128 TAEEVARKRTAREAK
+128 TAEEVARKRAAREAK
-143 AAAEHAWSDFME
+143 AAAERVWSDFME
-155 RLRVG
+155 RLRG
-160 KLVADDRRYLAEIE
+160 GELVAEDRRHLVDVE

-222 DTRVPQAA
+222 DTRVPQAV
-230 LPDLPEEERLDLT
+230 LPDLPEETRLDLT
-243 HLDAYAIDDEG
+243 HLDAFAIDDAG

-269 WVHVADVTALAS
+269 WVHVADVAALAP
-281 PDSDVDLEARAR
+281 PDSQLDLEARAR

-302 TIPMLPPAAT
+302 TVPMLPPAAT
-312 QALGLGLQE
+312 QALGLGLQA

-328 GLELNADGGIVKT
+328 GLEVNADGGIVKT
-341 QIAPS
+341 EIVPS

-357 VETRLEESPFKE
+357 VETRLEESPFRE

-439 PFTTQAAPEAPQA
+439 PFTTQAAPEAPQV

-500 VHQQLRAYLRG
+500 VHQQLRG
-511 GPLLDSQ
+511 NPLLDSQ

-551 AHTDWRGDG
+551 AHPDWRGDG

-589 ELNTVLPLALSGVSL
+589 ALNTVLPLALTGVSL
-604 PDLEAHFRVA
+604 PDLEAHFQVA

>member
-1 MADATLQP
+1 MTDAALYP
-9 DSLVL
+9 NSLVL

-22 LQAGDSLEIEL
+22 LQAGDNLEIEL

-51 GPLRALADLQAE
+51 GPLHALADLQT
-63 ACPRLRSGDG
+63 GDG
-73 DVATAWELL
+73 EVETAWELL

-93 ELAYGAY
+93 ELVYGAY

-113 EGLHF
+113 EGLYF
-118 GGTVAEIVAH
+118 GGTTAEIVAH
-128 TAEEVARKRTAREAK
+128 TAEEVARKRAAREAK
-143 AAAEHAWSDFME
+143 TAAEHAWSNFMG
-155 RLRVG
+155 RLRAG
-160 KLVADDRRYLAEIE
+160 KLVAEDRRHLGEIE

-198 AHALLCELGHWDA
+198 AHALLCELRRWDA
-211 TVNPYPQRLEV
+211 AVNPYPQRLEV
-222 DTRVPQAA
+222 DTRVPQAD
-230 LPDLPEEERLDLT
+230 LPDLPDEARVDLT
-243 HLDAYAIDDEG
+243 HLDAFAIDDEG
-254 NKDPDDALS
+254 SKDPDDALS

-269 WVHVADVTALAS
+269 WVHVADVAALVP
-281 PDSDVDLEARAR
+281 PDSNVDLEARAR

-302 TIPMLPPAAT
+302 TVPMLPPAAT
-312 QALGLGLQE
+312 HRLGLGLHE
-321 VSPALSF
+321 TSPALSF
-328 GLELNADGGIVKT
+328 GLEVNADGGVVKT
-341 QIAPS
+341 EMVPS

-357 VETRLEESPFKE
+357 VEARLEESPFKE
-369 LMRLAESSQARRRA
+369 LMRLAELSQARRRA
-383 QGAVFIELPELKV
+383 QDAVFIELPELKI
-396 QAENGQVSLQPLAP
+396 QAENGQVSLQRLAP

-422 LAGEAAAQFAL
+422 RAGEAAAQFAL
-433 AQNIPL
+433 AQNISL
-439 PFTTQAAPEAPQA
+439 PFTTQAAPDAPQTV
-452 IEGLAGMFALRRSL
+452 EGLAGMFALRRTL

-480 LGLAAYARTTSPL
+480 LGLAAYARATSPL

-511 GPLLDSQ
+511 DALLDSQ

-527 ESVTQNRVQA
+527 ETVTYNRVQA

-551 AHTDWRGDG
+551 AHPDWRGDG

-566 GPRTTVLIPDLGLEP
+566 GARTTVLIPDLGLEP
-581 TLTLRDNP
+581 VLTLRDNP
-589 ELNTVLPLALSGVSL
+589 DLNTVLPLAVTGVSL
-604 PDLEAHFRVA
+604 PDLEAYFQVV

>member
-1 MADATLQP
+1 MTATALP
-9 DSLVL
+9 SDSLVL

-51 GPLRALADLQAE
+51 GPLQSLADLQAE
-63 ACPRLRSGDG
+63 DG
-73 DVATAWELL
+73 EVETAWELL
-82 AGGNTTLAELA
+82 TGGNTTLAELA

-113 EGLHF
+113 EGLYF
-118 GGTVAEIVAH
+118 GGTAAEVVAH
-128 TAEEVARKRTAREAK
+128 TAEDVARKRAAREAK
-143 AAAEHAWSDFME
+143 AAAEHAWSEFME
-155 RLRVG
+155 RLRAG
-160 KLVADDRRYLAEIE
+160 KLVADDRRHVVEIE

-198 AHALLCELGHWDA
+198 AHALLCELGQWDA
-211 TVNPYPQRLEV
+211 AVNPYPQRLEV
-222 DTRVPQAA
+222 DTRAPQAV
-230 LPDLPEEERLDLT
+230 LPDLPAETRLDLT
-243 HLDAYAIDDEG
+243 HLDAFAIDDAG

-269 WVHVADVTALAS
+269 WVHVADVAALAP
-281 PDSDVDLEARAR
+281 PDSGADLEARAR

-302 TIPMLPPAAT
+302 TVPMLPPAAT
-312 QALGLGLQE
+312 GALGLGLQE

-328 GLELNADGGIVKT
+328 GLEVNADGGIVKT
-341 QIAPS
+341 EIVPS

-357 VETRLEESPFKE
+357 VETRLEESPFRE

-396 QAENGQVSLQPLAP
+396 QVENGQVSLQPLAP

-433 AQNIPL
+433 AQGIPL

-472 GEPAPHAG
+472 GETAPHAG
-480 LGLAAYARTTSPL
+480 LGLPAYTRATSPL

-511 GPLLDSQ
+511 GPLLDGQ

-551 AHTDWRGDG
+551 AHPDWRGDG

-581 TLTLRDNP
+581 VLTLRDNP
-589 ELNTVLPLALSGVSL
+589 ELNTVLPLALTGVLL
-604 PDLEAHFRVA
+604 PDLEAHFRIA

>member
-1 MADATLQP
+1 MADAALCP
-9 DSLVL
+9 NSLVL

-33 ENGKTLKVRP
+33 ENRKTLKVRP

-51 GPLRALADLQAE
+51 GPLSDLADLRAE
-63 ACPRLRSGDG
+63 VGE
-73 DVATAWELL
+73 VETAWELL
-82 AGGNTTLAELA
+82 AGGSTTLAELA

-118 GGTVAEIVAH
+118 GGTAVEIVAH
-128 TAEEVARKRTAREAK
+128 TAEEVARKRAAREAK

-155 RLRVG
+155 RLRAG
-160 KLVADDRRYLAEIE
+160 KLIAEDRRHLAEVE

-211 TVNPYPQRLEV
+211 AVNPYPQRLEV

-230 LPDLPEEERLDLT
+230 LPDLPDETRLDLT
-243 HLDAYAIDDEG
+243 YLDAFAIDDEG
-254 NKDPDDALS
+254 SKDPDDALS

-269 WVHVADVTALAS
+269 WVHIADVAALAP

-302 TIPMLPPAAT
+302 TVPMLPPAAT
-312 QALGLGLQE
+312 HTLGLGLQE
-321 VSPALSF
+321 ISPALSF
-328 GLELNADGGIVKT
+328 GLEVNPDGGVVKT
-341 QIAPS
+341 EVVPS

-357 VETRLEESPFKE
+357 VENRLEESPFKE
-369 LMRLAESSQARRRA
+369 LMRLAELSQARRRA
-383 QGAVFIELPELKV
+383 QDAVFIELPELKIQV
-396 QAENGQVSLQPLAP
+396 ENGQVSLQPLAP

-422 LAGEAAAQFAL
+422 RAGEAAAQFAL
-433 AQNIPL
+433 ARNIPL

-452 IEGLAGMFALRRSL
+452 IEGLAGMFTLRRTL

-480 LGLAAYARTTSPL
+480 LGLAAYARATSPL

-511 GPLLDSQ
+511 DALLDSQ
-518 QILERVGAA
+518 QILERVGTA
-527 ESVTQNRVQA
+527 ETVTYNRVQA

-551 AHTDWRGDG
+551 AHPDWRGDAI
-560 VVVEKR
+560 VVEKR
-566 GPRTTVLIPDLGLEP
+566 GARTTVLIPDLGLEP

-589 ELNTVLPLALSGVSL
+589 ALNTVLPLALTGVSL
-604 PDLEAHFRVA
+604 PDLEAHFQVV

>member
-1 MADATLQP
+1 MTDVALRP
-9 DSLVL
+9 NSLVL

-22 LQAGDSLEIEL
+22 LQAGDNLEIEL
-33 ENGKTLKVRP
+33 ENGRMLKVRT

-51 GPLRALADLQAE
+51 GPLQSLADLRAE
-63 ACPRLRSGDG
+63 DG
-73 DVATAWELL
+73 DVETAWELL
-82 AGGNTTLAELA
+82 AGGHTNLTELA
-93 ELAYGAY
+93 ELVYGAY

-113 EGLHF
+113 EGLYF
-118 GGTVAEIVAH
+118 GGTMAAIIVH
-128 TAEEVARKRTAREAK
+128 TPEEVARKRAARQAK
-143 AAAEHAWSDFME
+143 AAAEHAWSNFME
-155 RLRVG
+155 RLRAG
-160 KLVADDRRYLAEIE
+160 KLIAEDRRHLGEVE

-211 TVNPYPQRLEV
+211 AVNPYPQRLEV
-222 DTRVPQAA
+222 DTHVPQAA
-230 LPDLPEEERLDLT
+230 LPDLPDETRLDLT
-243 HLDAYAIDDEG
+243 YLDAFAIDDEG
-254 NKDPDDALS
+254 SKDPDDALS

-269 WVHVADVTALAS
+269 WVHVADVAALAP

-302 TIPMLPPAAT
+302 TVPMLPPAAT
-312 QALGLGLQE
+312 HMLGLGLQE
-321 VSPALSF
+321 ISPALSF
-328 GLELNADGGIVKT
+328 SLEVNADGGVVKT
-341 QIAPS
+341 EMVPS

-357 VETRLEESPFKE
+357 VEARLEESPFKE

-396 QAENGQVSLQPLAP
+396 QVENGHVSLQPLAP

-422 LAGEAAAQFAL
+422 RAGEAAAQFAL

-452 IEGLAGMFALRRSL
+452 VEGLAGMFALRRTL

-472 GEPAPHAG
+472 GEPSPHAG
-480 LGLAAYARTTSPL
+480 LGLAAYARATSPL

-511 GPLLDSQ
+511 DALLDSQ
-518 QILERVGAA
+518 QILARVGAA
-527 ESVTQNRVQA
+527 ETVTYNRVQA

-551 AHTDWRGDG
+551 SHPDWRGDG

-566 GPRTTVLIPDLGLEP
+566 GARTTVIIPDLGLEP
-581 TLTLRDNP
+581 TLTLRDNLD
-589 ELNTVLPLALSGVSL
+589 LNTVLPLALTGVSL
-604 PDLEAHFRVA
+604 PELEAHFQVL

>member
-1 MADATLQP
+1 MAGATPQS

-63 ACPRLRSGDG
+63 DG
-73 DVATAWELL
+73 DVETAWELL
-82 AGGNTTLAELA
+82 AGGRTTLAELA
-93 ELAYGAY
+93 ELVYGAY

-113 EGLHF
+113 EGLYF
-118 GGTVAEIVAH
+118 GGTVAEVVAH
-128 TAEEVARKRTAREAK
+128 TASEVARKRAAREAK
-143 AAAEHAWSDFME
+143 TAAEHAWSAFME
-155 RLRVG
+155 RLRAG
-160 KLVADDRRYLAEIE
+160 KLVAEDRRHLAEVE

-182 SSRALRELGR
+182 SSRALRGLGR

-198 AHALLCELGHWDA
+198 AHALLCELGHWDV

-222 DTRVPQAA
+222 DTRAPQAI
-230 LPDLPEEERLDLT
+230 LPELPEEKRLDLT
-243 HLDAYAIDDEG
+243 HLDAFAIDDEG
-254 NKDPDDALS
+254 SKDPDDALS

-269 WVHVADVTALAS
+269 WVHIADVAARVP
-281 PDSDVDLEARAR
+281 PDSDADLEARAR

-302 TIPMLPPAAT
+302 TVAMLPLAAT
-312 QALGLGLQE
+312 HTLGLGLQA

-328 GLELNADGGIVKT
+328 GLEVNAAGGIVKT
-341 QIAPS
+341 EIVPS

-357 VETRLEESPFKE
+357 VETRLAESPFRE
-369 LMRLAESSQARRRA
+369 LARLAELLQARRRA

-396 QAENGQVSLQPLAP
+396 QVENGQVSLQPLAP

-452 IEGLAGMFALRRSL
+452 VEGLAGMFALRRSL

-472 GEPAPHAG
+472 SEPAPHAG
-480 LGLAAYARTTSPL
+480 LGLAAYARATSPL

-511 GPLLDSQ
+511 DPLLDSQ

-527 ESVTQNRVQA
+527 ESVTSNRLQA

-551 AHTDWRGDG
+551 AHPDWRGEG
-560 VVVEKR
+560 VVVERR
-566 GPRTTVLIPDLGLEP
+566 GSRTTLLIPGLGLEP
-581 TLTLRDNP
+581 ALPLRDNP
-589 ELNTVLPLALSGVSL
+589 ALNTVLPLALTGVSL
-604 PDLEAHFRVA
+604 PELETYFQVA